1 MTYAAGLPDRVPR
14 KVVRSIG
21 AASLTAA
28 LFVSACQPVAPP
40 AIRVTPVVVESTTLA
55 PSAASTARIDLL
67 QGTAEWRANPQGNW
81 TPVTGVLDLTPGAE
95 FRTGPQG
102 KAAMLLIDGST
113 VSIDPTSEIGLEA
126 YEIEGTPGAVTS
138 RLARIRM
145 AKANVSFE
153 LKALQGTSV
162 FEFRTPD
169 HVAIIRGNSGS
180 ISNTPVATGPGEFEL
195 TMSQGTALVGCVVQD
210 TAAGTPKVNILQAG
224 LGQPVRP
231 SGGACQAVNSMPDPA
246 RAASLLDAYGV
257 ALAGPPDAISAVA
270 SGDLPGA
277 IDKMRR
283 ALGREVPLPLVPSYA
298 PTQGSSLAD
307 AARRLSNGT
316 ILQILQPAVPPPG
329 PAGPQG
335 PLGPQG
341 PSGPQGPV
349 GPQGLPGIIGDI
361 KRLDSLE
368 VAGALALQGPVAAAG
383 PIKAQGGISV
393 VGNANSL
400 TLSVD
405 DQGIIAGAPTTLT
418 AGLSVRGGAGVAGD
432 LSVTGSTFVSGLTTS
447 GPASLNSLSVGN
459 DALVQGSLT
468 VAQQAR
474 VGEVVAGN
482 AQASTLVVTGP
493 SSFDTVT
500 VRDAALQGSL
510 TVGGHPAIHG
520 DSTVAGPLSAG

>member
-40 AIRVTPVVVESTTLA
+40 AIRVTPVVVESTTPA

-113 VSIDPTSEIGLEA
+113 VSIDPASEIGLEA
-126 YEIEGTPGAVTS
+126 FEIEGTPDAVTS

-383 PIKAQGGISV
+383 PIKAR
-393 VGNANSL
+393 A
-400 TLSVD
+400 
-405 DQGIIAGAPTTLT
+405 
-418 AGLSVRGGAGVAGD
+418 
-432 LSVTGSTFVSGLTTS
+432 TS
-447 GPASLNSLSVGN
+447 A
-459 DALVQGSLT
+459 
-468 VAQQAR
+468 
-474 VGEVVAGN
+474 
-482 AQASTLVVTGP
+482 
-493 SSFDTVT
+493 
-500 VRDAALQGSL
+500 
-510 TVGGHPAIHG
+510 
-520 DSTVAGPLSAG
+520 